1 MRDEK
6 RRELQKRLEEEER
19 LRRLKLGEYRQGDVD
34 LELIKR
40 YARMSIVNSCR
51 ILRTYLH
58 VPEFHFRLSIQ
69 IGANEEHLGP
79 DPSKFREGHTKV
91 SDVERIYLTGK
102 YKEKY
107 KTISNYYN
115 APESLK
121 HKVYP
126 VMENGTRKI
135 RSAYP
140 SVVRVKSSRMSHH
153 ANACI
158 YANEDH
164 VREISIKSAALS
176 RINC

>member
-1 MRDEK
+1 MNFSAVC
-6 RRELQKRLEEEER
+6 LQFFKI
-19 LRRLKLGEYRQGDVD
+19 KLHLSSNKFGHYQHAY
-34 LELIKR
+34 LNCYSQKKFQILIWVTL
-40 YARMSIVNSCR
+40 YINYVS
-51 ILRTYLH
+51 
-58 VPEFHFRLSIQ
+58 EFHSRLSIQ
-69 IGANEEHLGP
+69 IGATEEHLGP

-126 VMENGTRKI
+126 VMENGTRKV

>member
-1 MRDEK
+1 MGIVASLAAIPIAEDVVRDEK

-34 LELIKR
+34 LELIK
-40 YARMSIVNSCR
+40 
-51 ILRTYLH
+51 
-58 VPEFHFRLSIQ
+58 RLSIQ